1 MKRWGVCKMTYD
13 PVNQENVSAIS
24 KYDNVAWRIFHT
36 TGRNWVLI
44 QFAAADLT
52 EIQADP
58 DIYVMPEGVMDMSVG
73 SIPANVRNTM
83 RTRLEAAGFVFTDV
97 KTTWT
102 IRQLLNY
109 LGGQIFANF
118 NCEAGDVRD
127 VV

>member
-1 MKRWGVCKMTYD
+1 
-13 PVNQENVSAIS
+13 
-24 KYDNVAWRIFHT
+24 
-36 TGRNWVLI
+36 VLI

-52 EIQADP
+52 AIQADP